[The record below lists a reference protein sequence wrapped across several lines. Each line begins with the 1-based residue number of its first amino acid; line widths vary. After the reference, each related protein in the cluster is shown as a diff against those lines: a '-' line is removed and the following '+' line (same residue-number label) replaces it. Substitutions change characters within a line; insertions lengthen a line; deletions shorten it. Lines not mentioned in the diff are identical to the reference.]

1 MPLYRGIFPTQG
13 SNPGL
18 LHCRWI
24 LYPLSH
30 QGSPKKE
37 QMYESKYHGTQRCP
51 RWTQKEIQTET
62 KRLVTQGR
70 AWMAGAVSPQARCL
84 LLF

>member
-30 QGSPKKE
+30 QGSPQKE
-37 QMYESKYHGTQRCP
+37 QMYESKYHRTQQCP
-51 RWTQKEIQTET
+51 RWTQREIQTET

>member
-1 MPLYRGIFPTQG
+1 MPFHRGIFPTQG

-18 LHCRWI
+18 PHCRWI

-37 QMYESKYHGTQRCP
+37 RMSELKYNGTRQCPRQTQR
-51 RWTQKEIQTET
+51 EIETEA
-62 KRLVTQGR
+62 KRLLTQGR
-70 AWMAGAVSPQARCL
+70 AWVAGAVSLQARRL